1 MSFLIKGKKLLEKYN
16 EIWDKLRKVIRKRF
30 DNEPIYNKKK
40 FKNKIKIESTQTL
53 IM

>member
-30 DNEPIYNKKK
+30 DNEPYTIKK
-40 FKNKIKIESTQTL
+40 NLKIK
-53 IM
+53 